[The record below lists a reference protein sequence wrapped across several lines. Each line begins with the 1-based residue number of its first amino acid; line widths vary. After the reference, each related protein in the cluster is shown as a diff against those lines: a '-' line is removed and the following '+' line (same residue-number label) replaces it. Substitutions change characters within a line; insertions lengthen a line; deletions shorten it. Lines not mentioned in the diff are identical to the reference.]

1 MIRFLAPHW
10 FLLVPVIVVAGWQWR
25 ALGLT
30 RPLRALCLALV
41 VLLLAGPQIRRQ
53 GDGLD
58 VWLLVDRSDSAAES
72 LKPRLSEW
80 ETILTSSKGRDDRLI
95 VVDFA
100 DEAVTRGAILRA
112 GAAAT
117 EYAGHTGATRLK

>member
-10 FLLVPVIVVAGWQWR
+10 FLLVPVLVVAGWQWR

-41 VLLLAGPQIRRQ
+41 VLLLAEPQIRRQ

-58 VWLLVDRSDSAAES
+58 VWLLVDRSDSATEALE
-72 LKPRLSEW
+72 PRLTATKVPVYNS
-80 ETILTSSKGRDDRLI
+80 GRTAFTHIRQRL
-95 VVDFA
+95 
-100 DEAVTRGAILRA
+100 
-112 GAAAT
+112 AAA
-117 EYAGHTGATRLK
+117 G

>member
-10 FLLVPVIVVAGWQWR
+10 FLLVPVLVVAGWQWR

-58 VWLLVDRSDSAAES
+58 VWLLVDRSDSATEA
-72 LKPRLSEW
+72 LAPRLTEW
-80 ETILTSSKGRDDRLI
+80 ETILTKR
-95 VVDFA
+95 
-100 DEAVTRGAILRA
+100 
-112 GAAAT
+112 
-117 EYAGHTGATRLK
+117 

>member
-10 FLLVPVIVVAGWQWR
+10 FLLVPVLVVAGWQWR

-58 VWLLVDRSDSAAES
+58 VWLLVDRSDSATEA
-72 LKPRLSEW
+72 LGPRLTEW
-80 ETILTSSKGRDDRLI
+80 ETILTASKGRDDRLI

-112 GAAAT
+112 GAAGT
-117 EYAGHTGATRLK
+117 EYAGRTGATPG

>member
-10 FLLVPVIVVAGWQWR
+10 FLLVPVLVVAGWQWQ
-25 ALGLT
+25 ALGLM

-58 VWLLVDRSDSAAES
+58 VWLLVDRSDSAAEALS
-72 LKPRLSEW
+72 ARLAEW
-80 ETILTSSKGRDDRLI
+80 RTVGEGLDLLNIQG
-95 VVDFA
+95 
-100 DEAVTRGAILRA
+100 DE
-112 GAAAT
+112 
-117 EYAGHTGATRLK
+117 H